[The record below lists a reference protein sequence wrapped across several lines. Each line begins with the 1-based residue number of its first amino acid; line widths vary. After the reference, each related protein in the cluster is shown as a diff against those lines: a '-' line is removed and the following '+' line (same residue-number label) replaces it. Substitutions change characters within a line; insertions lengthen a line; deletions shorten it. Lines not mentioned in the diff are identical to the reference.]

1 MDLITIIDP
10 HSVLDVGTGF
20 GKYGIL
26 CREYLELWD
35 GRQQYS
41 DFKRRIDGVEAFSP
55 YITPLHNYVYDNLY
69 VEDMRELVAKLDYS
83 YDLVLLIDV
92 LEHLSTPDGKLLLE
106 KLLSKNLGILVST
119 PKDPSDQKSAFGNT
133 FETHK
138 SRWTKKDIS
147 KLVTN
152 KKNDSR
158 NMDITAK
165 SEADYDEDRSCYF
178 VRDPVSIIGY
188 VGSTA
193 VVHKLKRK
201 RLIRKLNRV
210 PYMETGLKFIVR
222 TIKPQGNILLIF
234 LVACGILFH

>member
-1 MDLITIIDP
+1 MDLITIIYP

-35 GRQQYS
+35 GTQQYS

-92 LEHLSTPDGKLLLE
+92 LEHLQYTRWKTSVGEVIIKKFRDIGLN
-106 KLLSKNLGILVST
+106 SKR
-119 PKDPSDQKSAFGNT
+119 PSNQKSAFGNT

-147 KLVTN
+147 NLVPN
-152 KKNDSR
+152 KKNDSEIWTLQQ
-158 NMDITAK
+158 NQ
-165 SEADYDEDRSCYF
+165 
-178 VRDPVSIIGY
+178 
-188 VGSTA
+188 
-193 VVHKLKRK
+193 
-201 RLIRKLNRV
+201 RLVTTRMQDLV
-210 PYMETGLKFIVR
+210 
-222 TIKPQGNILLIF
+222 ILLE
-234 LVACGILFH
+234 IL

>member
-10 HSVLDVGTGF
+10 RSVLDVGTGF

-92 LEHLSTPDGKLLLE
+92 LEHLSTTDGKLLLE

-119 PKDPSDQKSAFGNT
+119 PKDPSDQKNAFGNT

-138 SRWTKKDIS
+138 SRWTRKDIS
-147 KLVTN
+147 NLVIN
-152 KKNDSR
+152 KKHDSG
-158 NMDITAK
+158 NMDTKAK
-165 SEADYDEDRSCYF
+165 SEADHDEDRSCYF

-193 VVHKLKRK
+193 IVHKLKRK

-210 PYMETGLKFIVR
+210 PYMKTGLKFIVR
-222 TIKPQGNILLIF
+222 NIKRQGNILLVF
-234 LVACGILFH
+234 LVAFGILFH